1 MRAKVPFLLILLALI
16 CCLPAVAAAQDASLE
31 QALRDLGLNDPQVT
45 LETDRALVVYQQLVA
60 EMGPIEAELE
70 RVARVLALFG
80 DRLAPELEVSLQQRF
95 DDGQI
100 MQIVGTPALGKA
112 FLNGEI
118 DVSAFEMGLRFEPLT
133 RGPLI
138 LEGTCNPA
146 AGDTCE
152 TNPAC
157 ACYPNESCQP
167 ADPAANPKGCLISTE
182 PANAHLE
189 GTEYAC
195 NDNYV
200 WNPDMTGCE
209 PVLVC
214 PEGTQVMDGE
224 CVAPVAAEPVPDL
237 ANQAQVEE
245 PQEPLTGLL
254 DPTWILWVGGAICLS
269 GLLAL
274 LVIVILLVRRRKSRA
289 KAAPASTPVTPL
301 PQTPAPLP
309 QTPATAPAGRPD
321 PYGEV
326 ERRFRALQ
334 AKYQSGAVD
343 QAAYQVELKELLV
356 QDEEGRYW
364 TLTGTGWHW
373 YDGQRWVRA
382 DPPGRR

>member
-1 MRAKVPFLLILLALI
+1 VRHKAPFLLILLALI
-16 CCLPAVAAAQDASLE
+16 CCLPAAAAAQDADLE
-31 QALRDLGLNDPQVT
+31 GALRDLGLNDPQVT
-45 LETDRALVVYQQLVA
+45 LEADRALVIYQQPVA

-80 DRLAPELEVSLQQRF
+80 DRLAPEAEVNLQQRF

-100 MQIVGTPALGKA
+100 MQVVGTPALGNA
-112 FLNGEI
+112 FLTGEI
-118 DVSAFEMGLRFEPLT
+118 DATAFEMALRFEPLT

-138 LEGTCNPA
+138 FEGTCNPA

-152 TNPAC
+152 TQEAC

-167 ADPAANPKGCLISTE
+167 ADPAANLKGCLISTE

-195 NDNYV
+195 NDGHI
-200 WNPDMTGCE
+200 WNLDMTGCE

-214 PEGTQVMDGE
+214 PEGTQLMDGE
-224 CVAPVAAEPVPDL
+224 CVAPVAAEPTPLL
-237 ANQAQVEE
+237 ADQVQVEE
-245 PQEPLTGLL
+245 TQEPLTGLL
-254 DPTWILWVGGAICLS
+254 DPTWILWVGGAICLT
-269 GLLAL
+269 GFLAL
-274 LVIVILLVRRRKSRA
+274 LVIGILLVRRRKSRA
-289 KAAPASTPVTPL
+289 KATPASTPATPAMPL
-301 PQTPAPLP
+301 PP
-309 QTPATAPAGRPD
+309 TPATARPTPARPD
-321 PYGEV
+321 PYDEA
-326 ERRFRALQ
+326 ESRFRALQ
-334 AKYQSGAVD
+334 ANYQSGAVD
-343 QAAYQVELKELLV
+343 QATYQVEMKKLLV

-364 TLTGTGWHW
+364 TLTKTGWHW